1 MRYKEKTT
9 FERRIELLFY
19 LIKKQGKKVSYIA
32 NEFDVCRMTIYR
44 DIDFLSRY
52 APLYIKQ
59 GGVHISDE
67 YKPEI
72 LIQLSKEEEMLMRK
86 LLEERTDK
94 REIQILNRLITRY
107 SMPLINDN

>member
-19 LIKKQGKKVSYIA
+19 LVKKQGKKVSYIA

-86 LLEERTDK
+86 LLDNEYKRFVFGLENFLKKEPIKERF
-94 REIQILNRLITRY
+94 RF
-107 SMPLINDN
+107 